1 MFKIKGLETGWG
13 GWGLEVRLW
22 GPTHPPAWMIVEILE
37 WTVLAG
43 GKAWNLDVLA
53 LGLADLSVNHS

>member
-1 MFKIKGLETGWG
+1 MG

-22 GPTHPPAWMIVEILE
+22 GPTHPRASMIVEIFE

-43 GKAWNLDVLA
+43 GKAWNFDVLA
-53 LGLADLSVNHS
+53 LGSADLSVNQS